1 MTAAEAGPDYVQAL
15 ARGLAVIRAFGPDR
29 PSMSLSEV
37 AVATRLTRA
46 TARRSLLTLSELGYA
61 SRSGRRY
68 SLTAR
73 VLDLGYGFLSSL
85 RLPELAF
92 PLMEQLAQRVHESC
106 SIAVL
111 DGDDIAYVQRVS
123 VRKLMAISLAVG
135 ARLPAYATSMGRVLL
150 AGLDDAALDAWLA
163 RQTLTART
171 AWTMTDRK
179 ALVEEIRRV
188 RRRGY
193 ALVEQEL
200 EPGLCS
206 VAVPLRSGEGR
217 ALAALNVGMPWRKG
231 VRAELESRVL
241 PALRDC
247 ALGIEQVLQKA
258 RIR

>member
-1 MTAAEAGPDYVQAL
+1 MAAEPGSDYVQAL

-37 AVATRLTRA
+37 AAATRLTRA

-61 SRSGRRY
+61 SRNGRRY

-92 PLMEQLAQRVHESC
+92 PLMEQLAQRVQESC

-111 DGDDIAYVQRVS
+111 DGDDITYVQRVS
-123 VRKLMAISLAVG
+123 VRKLMAISLTVG
-135 ARLPAYATSMGRVLL
+135 ARLPAFATSMGRVLL
-150 AGLDDAALDAWLA
+150 CELSDAELDAWLK
-163 RQTLTART
+163 RQQLMPRT
-171 AWTMTDRK
+171 AWTLTDRQGL
-179 ALVEEIRRV
+179 ADEIRRV

-206 VAVPLRSGEGR
+206 VAVPLRGADGR
-217 ALAALNVGMPWRKG
+217 AAAALNVGMPWRKG

-241 PALRDC
+241 PALRES
-247 ALGIEQVLQKA
+247 AAAIEQVMRQA

>member
-1 MTAAEAGPDYVQAL
+1 MAAEPGSDYVQAL

-37 AVATRLTRA
+37 AAATRLTRA

-61 SRSGRRY
+61 SRNGQRY
-68 SLTAR
+68 ALTAR

-92 PLMEQLAQRVHESC
+92 PLMEQLAQRVQESC

-111 DGDDIAYVQRVS
+111 DGDDITYVQRVS

-150 AGLDDAALDAWLA
+150 AALDDDALDAWLR
-163 RQTLTART
+163 RQKLVPRT
-171 AWTMTDRK
+171 PWTTVDRK
-179 ALVEEIRRV
+179 ALAEEIRRV
-188 RRRGY
+188 RRRGH

-206 VAVPLRSGEGR
+206 VAVPLRGSDGR
-217 ALAALNVGMPWRKG
+217 AAAALNVGMPWRKG
-231 VRAELESRVL
+231 VRGELETRVL
-241 PALRDC
+241 PALRES
-247 ALGIEQVLQKA
+247 ALAIEQVMRQA

>member
-1 MTAAEAGPDYVQAL
+1 MAAEPGSDYVQAL

-37 AVATRLTRA
+37 AIATRLTRA

-61 SRSGRRY
+61 SRNGHRY

-92 PLMEQLAQRVHESC
+92 PLMEQLAQRVQESC

-111 DGDDIAYVQRVS
+111 DGDDITYVQRVS
-123 VRKLMAISLAVG
+123 VRKLMAISLTVG

-150 AGLDDAALDAWLA
+150 ADLDDAGLDAWLK
-163 RQTLTART
+163 RQRLTPRT
-171 AWTMTDRK
+171 AWTLIDRA
-179 ALVEEIRRV
+179 ALADEIRRV

-206 VAVPLRSGEGR
+206 VAVPLRGADGR
-217 ALAALNVGMPWRKG
+217 APAALNVGMPWRKG

-241 PALRDC
+241 PALRDT
-247 ALGIEQVLQKA
+247 ALAIEQVMHKA

>member
-1 MTAAEAGPDYVQAL
+1 MAAEPGSDYVQAL

-37 AVATRLTRA
+37 AIATRLTRA

-61 SRSGRRY
+61 SRNGHRY

-92 PLMEQLAQRVHESC
+92 PLMEQLAQRVQESC

-111 DGDDIAYVQRVS
+111 DGDDITYVQRVS
-123 VRKLMAISLAVG
+123 VRKAHRGELAVG
-135 ARLPAYATSMGRVLL
+135 ARLPATRPRWARAAGGTWTTRRWTPCSGASSSRRARMDPDRPQGPDRGDPARAPARLRV
-150 AGLDDAALDAWLA
+150 
-163 RQTLTART
+163 
-171 AWTMTDRK
+171 
-179 ALVEEIRRV
+179 
-188 RRRGY
+188 
-193 ALVEQEL
+193 VEQEL

-206 VAVPLRSGEGR
+206 VAVPLRTAEGR
-217 ALAALNVGMPWRKG
+217 AAAALNVGMPWRKG
-231 VRAELESRVL
+231 IRTEIESRVL
-241 PALRDC
+241 PALRDG
-247 ALGIEQVLQKA
+247 ARAIEQVMRQA

>member
-1 MTAAEAGPDYVQAL
+1 MTVEAGSDYVQAL

-37 AVATRLTRA
+37 AAATQLTRA
-46 TARRSLLTLSELGYA
+46 TARRSLLTLSQLGYA
-61 SRSGRRY
+61 SHSGRRY

-92 PLMEQLAQRVHESC
+92 PLMEQLAHQVQESC

-111 DGDDIAYVQRVS
+111 DGDDITYVQRVS
-123 VRKLMAISLAVG
+123 VRKLMAISLTVG
-135 ARLPAYATSMGRVLL
+135 ARLPAYATSLGRVLL
-150 AGLDDAALDAWLA
+150 AGMEDEALDDWLS
-163 RQTLTART
+163 RQKLAPRT
-171 AWTMTDRK
+171 AWTLTDRN
-179 ALVEEIRRV
+179 ALLEEIGRV

-206 VAVPLRSGEGR
+206 VAVPLRSADSR
-217 ALAALNVGMPWRKG
+217 AVAALNVGMPWRKG
-231 VRAELESRVL
+231 IRSEIETRVL
-241 PALRDC
+241 PPLRDC
-247 ALGIEQVLQKA
+247 ALGIEQVMRQA